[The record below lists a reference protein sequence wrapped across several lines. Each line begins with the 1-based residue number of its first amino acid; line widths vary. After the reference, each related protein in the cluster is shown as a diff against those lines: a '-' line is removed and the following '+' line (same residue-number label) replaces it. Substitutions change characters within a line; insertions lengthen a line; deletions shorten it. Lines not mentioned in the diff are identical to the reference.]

1 MEPEDNGPLMHRMV
15 DFFRTGDLS
24 DLESVVSADYVDH
37 QGVGQGALLGT
48 DGFTGVVDLSRTR
61 HPQLDVEIEE
71 LTVLGNLVVAK
82 LTWTEPSASRARI
95 AYRRTIEAVR
105 FAKGLA
111 VEHWGARLD

>member
-1 MEPEDNGPLMHRMV
+1 MEPDDNGQLMRRMV

-37 QGVGQGALLGT
+37 QGVGQGTLLGT
-48 DGFTGVVDLSRTR
+48 DGFTRVVDLSRTR

-71 LTVLGNLVVAK
+71 LTVVGNLVVSK
-82 LTWTEPSASRARI
+82 LTWTEPSASRERI
-95 AYRRTIEAVR
+95 TYRRTMEVVR
-105 FAKGLA
+105 FAEGLA